1 MRSLLQ
7 KNLTAH
13 KQHNFLTSIIY
24 SLTIACVIFLLVTA
38 NLQIQSIT
46 TKNLQQSHES
56 ADLYSEGD
64 LIFPS
69 ETDKVI
75 QKYSSSIQG
84 FYYMTDYISKQV
96 GLGADTWIEKSDKS
110 KSNNEGIWG
119 LQVSSLWDEM

>member
-1 MRSLLQ
+1 M
-7 KNLTAH
+7 AH

-46 TKNLQQSHES
+46 SKNLIQSPET

-64 LIFPS
+64 QIEPG

-84 FYYMTDYISKQV
+84 FYYMTDELSEQI
-96 GLGADTWIEKSDKS
+96 GLDTATFI
-110 KSNNEGIWG
+110 
-119 LQVSSLWDEM
+119 